1 MIDINVSDYN
11 RILSAVGFPTV
22 AESDLELTK
31 ADILQYVVE
40 PCVRQYYSWFPIQN
54 IQSYMISASEFQFPF
69 PDENT
74 FGVVDIR
81 LNPYNT
87 DYARSSSPFLNA
99 INYHQ
104 GEVRKYGTR
113 YDYGMTEANISKR
126 AWDIAQASYLRATR
140 YEVDQNNKIV
150 RGYSNDI
157 GELIITWAEMSD
169 NFNNIPWNR
178 KEEVINLCQSALL
191 RYLVIIR
198 DQVTTDVGGTE
209 FNTQVLSDRADSL
222 EEKVMN
228 KWKALS
234 KVVVLRG

>member
-1 MIDINVSDYN
+1 MIDINVFDYN

-31 ADILQYVVE
+31 ADILQYVIE

-104 GEVRKYGTR
+104 GDVRKYGTR

-140 YEVDQNNKIV
+140 YEVDQNNKVV

-198 DQVTTDVGGTE
+198 DQITTDVGGTE

>member
-1 MIDINVSDYN
+1 MIEMDIADYN
-11 RILSAVGFPTV
+11 RILSAVGFPAV

-40 PCVRQYYSWFPIQN
+40 PCVRQYYTWFPLKKVE
-54 IQSYMISASEFQFPF
+54 SYMISSSEFRFPF
-69 PDENT
+69 PNERT
-74 FGVVDIR
+74 FGVTDIR

-104 GEVRKYGTR
+104 GDVRKYGTR

-126 AWDIAQASYLRATR
+126 AWDIARASYLRATK
-140 YEVDQNNKIV
+140 YEVDQNNREV
-150 RGYSNDI
+150 RGYSNDV

-169 NFNNIPWNR
+169 NFKDIPWNR

-198 DQVTTDVGGTE
+198 DQITTDVGGTE
-209 FNTQVLSDRADSL
+209 FNTQVLSDRADAL
-222 EEKVMN
+222 EEKVMG
-228 KWKALS
+228 KWRALS

>member
-104 GEVRKYGTR
+104 GDVRKYGTR

-169 NFNNIPWNR
+169 NFNSIPWNR

-198 DQVTTDVGGTE
+198 DQITTDVGGTE

>member
-104 GEVRKYGTR
+104 GDVRKYGTR

-198 DQVTTDVGGTE
+198 DQITTDVGGTE

>member
-104 GEVRKYGTR
+104 GDVRKYGTR

-126 AWDIAQASYLRATR
+126 AWDIARASYLRATR

-198 DQVTTDVGGTE
+198 DQITTDVGGTE

>member
-1 MIDINVSDYN
+1 MIEMDIADYN
-11 RILSAVGFPTV
+11 RILSAVGFPAV

-40 PCVRQYYSWFPIQN
+40 PCVRQYYTWFPLKKVE
-54 IQSYMISASEFQFPF
+54 SYMISSSEFRFPF
-69 PDENT
+69 PTERT
-74 FGVVDIR
+74 FGVTDIR

-104 GEVRKYGTR
+104 GDVRKYGTR

-126 AWDIAQASYLRATR
+126 AWDIARASYLRATK
-140 YEVDQNNKIV
+140 YEVDQNNREV
-150 RGYSNDI
+150 RGYSNDV

-169 NFNNIPWNR
+169 NFKDIPWNR

-198 DQVTTDVGGTE
+198 DQITTDVGGTE
-209 FNTQVLSDRADSL
+209 FNTQVLSDRADAL
-222 EEKVMN
+222 EEKVIS
-228 KWKALS
+228 KWRALS

>member
-1 MIDINVSDYN
+1 MIDIPISDYN
-11 RILSAVGFPTV
+11 RILTAAGYPIIKKK
-22 AESDLELTK
+22 DLSLTK
-31 ADILQYVVE
+31 ADILQYIVE

-54 IQSYMISASEFQFPF
+54 IKSYMISASEFQFPF
-69 PDENT
+69 PDEDT

-104 GEVRKYGTR
+104 GDVRKYGTR

-126 AWDIAQASYLRATR
+126 AWDIARASYLRATR
-140 YEVDQNNKIV
+140 YEVDQNNRIV

-169 NFNNIPWNR
+169 DFNKIPWNR

-191 RYLVIIR
+191 RFLVTLRSQMDIEG
-198 DQVTTDVGGTE
+198 VGSNFDNSE
-209 FNTQVLSDRADSL
+209 LSDRADAL

-228 KWKALS
+228 KWKGLS

>member
-31 ADILQYVVE
+31 ADILQYVIE

-104 GEVRKYGTR
+104 GDVRKYGTR

-140 YEVDQNNKIV
+140 YEVDQNNKVV

-198 DQVTTDVGGTE
+198 DQITTDVGGTE

>member
-54 IQSYMISASEFQFPF
+54 IKSYMISASEFQFPF

-198 DQVTTDVGGTE
+198 DQITTDVGGTE

>member
-1 MIDINVSDYN
+1 MIDVPILDYN
-11 RILSAVGFPTV
+11 RILSVIGFPTV
-22 AESDLELTK
+22 TEEDLDISK
-31 ADILQYVVE
+31 ADILQYMVE
-40 PCVRQYYSWFPIQN
+40 PCVRQYYSWFPLQN
-54 IQSYMISASEFQFPF
+54 VQSYMISASEFQFSF
-69 PDENT
+69 PNENT

-87 DYARSSSPFLNA
+87 DYGRSSSPFLNA

-157 GELIITWAEMSD
+157 GELIITWAETSD
-169 NFNNIPWNR
+169 DFKKIPWNR
-178 KEEVINLCQSALL
+178 KEEVINLCQAALL
-191 RYLVIIR
+191 RYMAMIR
-198 DQVTTDVGGTE
+198 GQISIEGTGTE
-209 FNTQVLSDRADSL
+209 FDTGILIERADAL

-228 KWKALS
+228 KWKSLS